1 MKVQLLIRNSRAAL
15 KEIQNHLNCCCL
27 LLYHSVFSSVCYL
40 PLYFLSFFPLH
51 EDHAVPFHFV
61 HLPLHFL
68 KQQESRSQDHLCE
81 FKWEQKGV
89 SESCLR
95 SISAHPLPH
104 LKHNLSG
111 PRSGRGSWIGWKE
124 MFFSI
129 TLAQSGAA
137 WKKAE
142 SSRD

>member
-1 MKVQLLIRNSRAAL
+1 MVCKVQLLIRNSRAAL
-15 KEIQNHLNCCCL
+15 KEIQNRQNCCCL
-27 LLYHSVFSSVCYL
+27 LLYHSVFSSVCCL

-89 SESCLR
+89 SESWEYFCPPT
-95 SISAHPLPH
+95 STP
-104 LKHNLSG
+104 
-111 PRSGRGSWIGWKE
+111 E
-124 MFFSI
+124 
-129 TLAQSGAA
+129 AQSVRSQV
-137 WKKAE
+137 W
-142 SSRD
+142 SRILDWLERDVLLHHSGSVWGSMEEG